1 MRSMTRGKQQV
12 LYNYLPGRTF
22 DFEKVDVIAR
32 VDVIRGTAVN
42 DLNTFMVLLKVT
54 EQARAWQSDMRP
66 VLRDDVLREPS
77 RFVLVDPEEVRSSL
91 FPNVFWCQN
100 RSCGVVVDRTGRALP
115 QTNRCQVCRSGK
127 LLQIRFVKVH
137 RCGAIA
143 PLIPPACRRC
153 GNNLRMALDTRGS
166 ERLSNFRW
174 VCRSPSCGAAQTLFS
189 GRCNACQWPGNDPR
203 LRNMDVE
210 VHRAGRTFYAH
221 SAVLLNTPNRELN
234 SFLSV
239 TGWQYVAAAKYLGL
253 PGVANRALSS
263 FSPSTAAT
271 GGNDA
276 TLSGAEV
283 ESLLARQ
290 ANNELSPEQMA
301 QELTNLLQRRRREQ
315 TAGNPVTITQDLVGA
330 SGVRAPVWEEAG
342 QEMLE
347 ALLPF
352 EIGRPVGLS
361 DGGAPAGARAV
372 ATRLRLEN
380 VFLYSDF
387 PIVTA
392 TYGFSRTAYTP
403 NDCRLNAFPSDPN
416 FSGRLPI
423 FVDRIQ
429 ADAIS
434 VRLDPESVLQWLSAN
449 GLAPVIPAGTNPS
462 MSAKSYFAQ
471 LFAGAN
477 LRETIRDNNELR
489 LVFGLLH
496 SLAHLCVR
504 QAAVLCGLDMTS
516 ISEYILPR
524 ALTVSIY
531 CNHRFGATIGALTA
545 LYEQSFTDWLRSVQS
560 QAQCIYDPVCR
571 DRDGA
576 CHACAYLAETSCRY
590 FNLNLN
596 RAFLFGGTDPVLQR
610 RLVGYW
616 EGLSV

>member
-22 DFEKVDVIAR
+22 DFEKVSVIAR

-42 DLNTFMVLLKVT
+42 DLNMAMVLLKVA
-54 EQARAWQSDMRP
+54 EQARAWQGDLRP
-66 VLRDDVLREPS
+66 VLRDDVLRDPS
-77 RFVLVDPEEVRSSL
+77 RFVLVEPEEVRSSL

-100 RSCGVVVDRTGRALP
+100 RSCGIVLERTGRSIP
-115 QTNRCQVCRSGK
+115 QTNRCSVCRTGK
-127 LLQIRFVKVH
+127 LLQVRWVRVH

-143 PLIPPACRRC
+143 PLIPPSCRRC
-153 GNNLRMALDTRGS
+153 GNNFRMALDTRGS

-174 VCRSPSCGAAQTLFS
+174 VCRSCGTAQTLFS
-189 GRCNACQWPGNDPR
+189 GRCGACQWPGNDPK

-210 VHRAGRTFYAH
+210 VHRAGRTFYTH
-221 SAVLLNTPNRELN
+221 TAVLLNTPNRELN
-234 SFLSV
+234 SFLAV
-239 TGWQYVAAAKYLGL
+239 NGWQFIAAAKYLGL
-253 PGVANRALSS
+253 PGVGNRPLSS
-263 FSPSTAAT
+263 FSPSTTSA
-271 GGNDA
+271 GRNDA
-276 TLSGAEV
+276 TLSGSDV
-283 ESLLARQ
+283 ETLLARQ
-290 ANNELSPEQMA
+290 ARNELTPEQMA
-301 QELTNLLQRRRREQ
+301 QELAGLVQRRRREQ
-315 TAGNPVTITQDLVGA
+315 SVGNPAAIMQDLVA
-330 SGVRAPVWEEAG
+330 MTGVPALVWEDAG
-342 QEMLE
+342 QDMLE

-352 EIGRPVGLS
+352 EIGRPVGLL
-361 DGGAPAGARAV
+361 DAGAPAGGRAV
-372 ATRLRLEN
+372 ADRLRFEN

-392 TYGFSRTAYTP
+392 TYGFTRTAYTP
-403 NDCRLNAFPSDPN
+403 NACRLNAFPADPN
-416 FSGRLPI
+416 FSGHLPI

-434 VRLDPESVLQWLSAN
+434 IRLDPEAVLQWLRAN
-449 GLAPVIPAGTNPS
+449 GLSPAVPVGSDAS
-462 MSAKSYFAQ
+462 MSARSYFVK

-477 LRETIRDNNELR
+477 LRETIADNNELH

-524 ALTVSIY
+524 VLTVSIY

-545 LYEQSFTDWLRSVQS
+545 LYEQSFTDWLQSVQS
-560 QAQCIYDPVCR
+560 QSQCIYDPVCR

-576 CHACAYLAETSCRY
+576 CHACTHLAETSCRY

-596 RAFLFGGTDPVLQR
+596 RAFLFGGVDPVLER
-610 RLVGYW
+610 RIVGYF
-616 EGLSV
+616 

>member
-12 LYNYLPGRTF
+12 LYNFLPGRTF
-22 DFEKVDVIAR
+22 DFEKVSVIAR

-42 DLNTFMVLLKVT
+42 DLNMAMVLLKVA
-54 EQARAWQSDMRP
+54 EQARAWQNDLRP
-66 VLRDDVLREPS
+66 VLRDDVLRDPS
-77 RFVLVDPEEVRSSL
+77 RFVLVEPEEVRSSL

-100 RSCGVVVDRTGRALP
+100 RSCGIVLDRTGRSLP
-115 QTNRCQVCRSGK
+115 QTNRCPVCRTGK
-127 LLQIRFVKVH
+127 LLQVRWVRVH

-143 PLIPPACRRC
+143 PLIPPSCRRC
-153 GNNLRMALDTRGS
+153 GNNFQMALDTRGS

-174 VCRSPSCGAAQTLFS
+174 VCRSCGTAQTLFS
-189 GRCNACQWPGNDPR
+189 GRCNACQWPGNDPK

-221 SAVLLNTPNRELN
+221 TAVLLNTPNRELN
-234 SFLSV
+234 SFLAV
-239 TGWQYVAAAKYLGL
+239 NGWQYIAAAKYLGL
-253 PGVANRALSS
+253 PGVGNRPLSS
-263 FSPSTAAT
+263 FTPSTA
-271 GGNDA
+271 GGGGTDA
-276 TLSGAEV
+276 TLSGSDV

-290 ANNELSPEQMA
+290 ARNELTPEEMA
-301 QELTNLLQRRRREQ
+301 QELAGLVQRRRREQ
-315 TAGNPVTITQDLVGA
+315 SAGNPAAIMQELVA
-330 SGVRAPVWEEAG
+330 MTGVPTPVWEDAG
-342 QEMLE
+342 QDMLE

-352 EIGRPVGLS
+352 EIGRPVGLL
-361 DGGAPAGARAV
+361 DAGAPARGRTAAV
-372 ATRLRLEN
+372 SLRFEN

-392 TYGFSRTAYTP
+392 TYGFTRTAYTP
-403 NDCRLNAFPSDPN
+403 NDCRLNAFPADPN

-434 VRLDPESVLQWLSAN
+434 IRLDPEAVLQWLRAN
-449 GLAPVIPAGTNPS
+449 GLSPAVPAGSDPS
-462 MSAKSYFAQ
+462 MSARSYFVR
-471 LFAGAN
+471 LFAGKN
-477 LRETIRDNNELR
+477 LRETIVGNDELH

-524 ALTVSIY
+524 VLTVSIY

-545 LYEQSFTDWLRSVQS
+545 LYEQSFTEWLQSVQTQS
-560 QAQCIYDPVCR
+560 QCIYDPVCR

-576 CHACAYLAETSCRY
+576 CHACTHLAETSCRY

-596 RAFLFGGTDPVLQR
+596 RAFLFGGVDPILQR
-610 RLVGYW
+610 RIVGYF
-616 EGLSV
+616 

>member
-12 LYNYLPGRTF
+12 LYNFLPGRTF
-22 DFEKVDVIAR
+22 DFEKVSVIAR

-42 DLNTFMVLLKVT
+42 DLNMAMVLLKVA
-54 EQARAWQSDMRP
+54 EQARAWQSDLRP
-66 VLRDDVLREPS
+66 VLRDDVLRDPS
-77 RFVLVDPEEVRSSL
+77 RFVLVEPEEVRSSL

-100 RSCGVVVDRTGRALP
+100 RSCGIVLDRTGRSLP
-115 QTNRCQVCRSGK
+115 QTNRCPVCRNGK
-127 LLQIRFVKVH
+127 LLQVRWVRVH

-143 PLIPPACRRC
+143 PLIPPSCRRC
-153 GNNLRMALDTRGS
+153 GNNFRMALDTRGS

-174 VCRSPSCGAAQTLFS
+174 VCRSCGTAQTLFS
-189 GRCNACQWPGNDPR
+189 GRCSACQWPGNDPK

-221 SAVLLNTPNRELN
+221 TAVLLNTPNRELN
-234 SFLSV
+234 SFLAV
-239 TGWQYVAAAKYLGL
+239 NGWQYIAAAKYLGL
-253 PGVANRALSS
+253 PGVGNRPLSS
-263 FSPSTAAT
+263 FTPSTA
-271 GGNDA
+271 GGGGTDA
-276 TLSGAEV
+276 TLSGSDV

-290 ANNELSPEQMA
+290 ARNELTSEQMA
-301 QELTNLLQRRRREQ
+301 QELAGLVQRRRREQ
-315 TAGNPVTITQDLVGA
+315 SAGNPTAIMQDLVA
-330 SGVRAPVWEEAG
+330 MTGVPAQVWEDAG
-342 QEMLE
+342 QDMLE

-352 EIGRPVGLS
+352 EIGRPVGLL
-361 DGGAPAGARAV
+361 DAGAPAGGRSAAV
-372 ATRLRLEN
+372 GLRFEN

-392 TYGFSRTAYTP
+392 TYGFTRTAYTP
-403 NDCRLNAFPSDPN
+403 NDCRLNAFPADPN

-423 FVDRIQ
+423 FVDRIR

-434 VRLDPESVLQWLSAN
+434 IRLDPEIVLQWLRTN
-449 GLAPVIPAGTNPS
+449 GLSPAVPAGTDPP
-462 MSAKSYFAQ
+462 MSARSYFVR

-477 LRETIRDNNELR
+477 LRETIVGNDELH

-545 LYEQSFTDWLRSVQS
+545 LYEQSFTEWLQSVQT
-560 QAQCIYDPVCR
+560 QTQCIYDPVCR

-576 CHACAYLAETSCRY
+576 CHACTHLAETSCRY

-596 RAFLFGGTDPVLQR
+596 RAFLFGGADPILQR
-610 RLVGYW
+610 RIVGYF
-616 EGLSV
+616 

>member
-22 DFEKVDVIAR
+22 DFEKVAVIAR
-32 VDVIRGTAVN
+32 VEVIRGTAVN
-42 DLNTFMVLLKVT
+42 DLNMSMVLLKVT

-66 VLRDDVLREPS
+66 VLRDDVLRDSS
-77 RFVLVDPEEVRSSL
+77 RFVLVEPEEVRSSL
-91 FPNVFWCQN
+91 FPYVFWCQN
-100 RSCGVVVDRTGRALP
+100 RSCGVVLDRTGRTIP
-115 QTNRCQVCRSGK
+115 QTNRCPACRSGK

-137 RCGAIA
+137 RCGALA

-153 GNNLRMALDTRGS
+153 GNNSQIALDTRGS

-174 VCRSPSCGAAQTLFS
+174 VCRSCGAAQTLFS
-189 GRCNACQWPGNDPR
+189 GRCNSCQWPGDTK
-203 LRNMDVE
+203 LRNMDIE
-210 VHRAGRTFYAH
+210 IHRAGRTFYAH

-239 TGWQYVAAAKYLGL
+239 NGWQHLAAAKYLGL
-253 PGVANRALSS
+253 PGVASRALSS
-263 FSPSTAAT
+263 FAPSTAGT

-276 TLSGAEV
+276 TLSASDV

-290 ANNELSPEQMA
+290 ANNELTPEQMA
-301 QELTNLLQRRRREQ
+301 QELASMLQRRRREQ
-315 TAGNPVTITQDLVGA
+315 SAGNPATITQDLIG
-330 SGVRAPVWEEAG
+330 STGVPAPVWEEAG

-347 ALLPF
+347 AVLPF
-352 EIGRPVGLS
+352 EIGRPVGLG
-361 DGGAPAGARAV
+361 DVGGPAGARAV
-372 ATRLRLEN
+372 ATRLRFDN

-392 TYGFSRTAYTP
+392 TYGFSRAAYTP
-403 NDCRLNAFPSDPN
+403 NDCRLNAFPADPN

-423 FVDRIQ
+423 YVDRIQ

-434 VRLDPESVLQWLSAN
+434 IRLDPDAVLQWLRAN
-449 GLAPVIPAGTNPS
+449 GLAPVIPAGTSPP
-462 MSAKSYFAQ
+462 MSTRSYFVQ

-477 LRETIRDNNELR
+477 LRETIRGNDELR

-496 SLAHLCVR
+496 TLAHLCVR

-545 LYEQSFTDWLRSVQS
+545 LFEQSFNDWLQSVQT
-560 QAQCIYDPVCR
+560 QRQCIYDPVCR
-571 DRDGA
+571 DREGA

-610 RLVGYW
+610 RLVGYC
-616 EGLSV
+616 EGLGV